1 MTADDRTEL
10 TDAVALALANAKRVE
25 RESKIVVR
33 DLARLRDAV
42 KSLGHDGENPTASEA
57 QEP

>member
-1 MTADDRTEL
+1 MDADEL
-10 TDAVALALANAKRVE
+10 TDAIALALANAKRVE

-42 KSLGHDGENPTASEA
+42 KSQGHDGDQLQPGGTSTDE
-57 QEP
+57 